1 MSKWMNSAARTHLAL
16 LFVALFTEEVQAQ
29 PVRPIRIDGSS
40 TVYPITK
47 TVAEKFQELMH
58 GSITVTVAFSGTS
71 GGFKKFCRGETDI
84 NDASRPILLA
94 EIEACKS
101 SGVQVIELP
110 VAYDALT
117 VTVNPAN
124 NWVKSFTVAQ
134 LKKIWEPAAQ
144 NKITLWS
151 QVRSDWPNRP
161 IRLFAPGADSG
172 TFDYF
177 TEAIV
182 GKAKSSRTD
191 FTASEDDNVLVDG
204 IASAR
209 DTLGYF
215 GYGYFVENRKKLRA
229 VPIDAGKGPVAPSRK
244 SVEDGTYQPLS
255 RPLFIYV
262 SNKSM
267 DRTDVRQFVAFYL
280 LKAPSFVNQAKYIP
294 LPRRIYNLA
303 IDRAENRKVGTVFG
317 GKSAIGIRIEELLKR
332 EADFRQRPFIH
343 LIQP

>member
-1 MSKWMNSAARTHLAL
+1 
-16 LFVALFTEEVQAQ
+16 
-29 PVRPIRIDGSS
+29 
-40 TVYPITK
+40 
-47 TVAEKFQELMH
+47 MH

-84 NDASRPILLA
+84 NDASRPILMAELA
-94 EIEACKS
+94 ACKNV
-101 SGVQVIELP
+101 GVQFVELP

-117 VTVNPAN
+117 VMVNPAN
-124 NWVKSFTVAQ
+124 DWVKSFTVAQ

-144 NKITLWS
+144 YKITSWNH
-151 QVRSDWPNRP
+151 VRSDWPQRP
-161 IRLFAPGADSG
+161 FRLFAPGADSG

-182 GKAKSSRTD
+182 GKAKSSRND
-191 FTASEDDNVLVDG
+191 FTASEDDNVLVEG
-204 IASAR
+204 IANAR
-209 DTLGYF
+209 DALGYF

-229 VPIDAGKGPVAPSRK
+229 VPIDAGKGPVEPSKK

-262 SNKSM
+262 SKKSL
-267 DRTDVRQFVAFYL
+267 DRPDVRQFVAFYL
-280 LKAPSFVNQAKYIP
+280 LKAPQFVNQAKYIP

-303 IDRAENRKVGTVFG
+303 IDRAENRRAGTVFG
-317 GKSAIGIRIEELLKR
+317 GKPAVGVKIDELLKR

-343 LIQP
+343 LIEP